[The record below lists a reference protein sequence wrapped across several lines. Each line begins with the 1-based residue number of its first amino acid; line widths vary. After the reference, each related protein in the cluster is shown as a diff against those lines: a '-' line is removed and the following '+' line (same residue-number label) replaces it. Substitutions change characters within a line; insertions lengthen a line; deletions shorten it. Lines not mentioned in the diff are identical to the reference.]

1 MNSLMELRPK
11 KIVDK
16 LARPGVILI
25 AYCLILENEV
35 CKEKKES
42 FIQVFENLITT

>member
-1 MNSLMELRPK
+1 MELRPK
-11 KIVDK
+11 KVIDK
-16 LARPGVILI
+16 LTRAGIILVT
-25 AYCLILENEV
+25 CSLVLENEV